1 MSTRQLNRAV
11 HAAARTAGLDKR
23 VSMHSLR
30 HSSGS
35 RIIPATDGR
44 CVYLPVDRAIWG
56 ALMAA

>member
-1 MSTRQLNRAV
+1 MTTRQLSRLF
-11 HAAARTAGLDKR
+11 HEAAETVGIKKSVTLSA
-23 VSMHSLR
+23 LR

-44 CVYLPVDRAIWG
+44 RTYFPGDLAISD

>member
-1 MSTRQLNRAV
+1 
-11 HAAARTAGLDKR
+11 
-23 VSMHSLR
+23 LR

-44 CVYLPVDRAIWG
+44 CAYLPEDRAIGG